1 MNMWISSYTQ
11 YIQSI
16 QLYKEYEIMANS
28 FASLKKSRN
37 SSLNKLLEET
47 SKLDNSGQQQSNGP
61 DERIWKPT
69 VDKAGN
75 GYAVI
80 RFLPEPKGEDLP
92 WVRVFDHGFQG
103 PGGWYIENSLT
114 TLNQKDPVS
123 EYNSELWNNGTEA
136 GKEQA
141 RKQKRRLKY
150 FSNILVVKDPSNPQN
165 EGKVFLYQYG
175 KKIWDKINDLMQP
188 EFEDESPVNPF
199 DFWEGADFKLKI
211 RQVDGYRNYDK
222 SEFDSPS
229 ELFDGDDDQL
239 ETVYEGLHSLQDLVS
254 ADKFKSYNELKQ
266 KLDKVLGI
274 GATPTPAYEEVEDV
288 TPAPLPKEAS
298 APVQKSVAMTADE
311 DDDLSFFEQLA
322 ND

>member
-1 MNMWISSYTQ
+1 
-11 YIQSI
+11 
-16 QLYKEYEIMANS
+16 MATS

-37 SSLNKLLEET
+37 SSLDKLLQES
-47 SKLDNSGQQQSNGP
+47 SKLSQGGEQSNGP
-61 DERIWKPT
+61 DERIWKPS

-92 WVRVFDHGFQG
+92 WVRIFDHGFQG

-123 EYNSELWNNGTEA
+123 EYNSELWNNGTDA

-150 FSNILVVKDPSNPQN
+150 YSNILVIKDPANPQN

-199 DFWEGADFKLKI
+199 DLWEGADFKLKI
-211 RQVDGYRNYDK
+211 RQVEGYRNYDK
-222 SEFDSPS
+222 SEFDAPS
-229 ELFDGDDDQL
+229 ELFDGNDEQL
-239 ETVYEGLHSLQDLVS
+239 ERVYESLYSLQDLVS
-254 ADKFKSYNELKQ
+254 PDKFKSYDELKS
-266 KLDKVLGI
+266 KFDKVFGLG
-274 GATPTPAYEEVEDV
+274 GSTPRPVYEEEEVPFD
-288 TPAPLPKEAS
+288 TGKTAPPPKRA
-298 APVQKSVAMTADE
+298 VATTADD

-322 ND
+322 NDD

>member
-1 MNMWISSYTQ
+1 
-11 YIQSI
+11 
-16 QLYKEYEIMANS
+16 MATS

-37 SSLNKLLEET
+37 SSLDKLLQES
-47 SKLDNSGQQQSNGP
+47 SKLSQGGEQSNGP

-92 WVRVFDHGFQG
+92 WVRLFDHGFQG

-123 EYNSELWNNGTEA
+123 EYNTELWNNGTEA
-136 GKEQA
+136 GKDQA

-150 FSNILVVKDPSNPQN
+150 YSNILVVKDPSNPQN

-211 RQVDGYRNYDK
+211 RQVEGYRNYDK
-222 SEFDSPS
+222 SEFDAPS
-229 ELFDGDDDQL
+229 ELFDGNDEQL
-239 ETVYEGLHSLQDLVS
+239 EKVYESLYSLQDLVS
-254 ADKFKSYNELKQ
+254 PDKFKSYDELKT
-266 KLDKVLGI
+266 KLDKVLGL
-274 GATPTPAYEEVEDV
+274 GGSTPRPVYEEEEVPFD
-288 TPAPLPKEAS
+288 TGKTAS
-298 APVQKSVAMTADE
+298 APKRAVATTVDE

>member
-1 MNMWISSYTQ
+1 MWTRK
-11 YIQSI
+11 I
-16 QLYKEYEIMANS
+16 QLFIQGNTIMASS
-28 FASLKKSRN
+28 FASLKKSRT
-37 SSLNKLLEET
+37 SSLDKLLNET
-47 SKLDNSGQQQSNGP
+47 KKLTEGNGQQSNGP

-123 EYNSELWNNGTEA
+123 EYNSELWNNGTDA

-150 FSNILVVKDPSNPQN
+150 FANILVVKDPANPQN
-165 EGKVFLYQYG
+165 EGKVFLYQFG
-175 KKIWDKINDLMQP
+175 KKIWDKINDQMNP

-211 RQVDGYRNYDK
+211 RNVEGYRNYDK

-229 ELFDGDDDQL
+229 ELFDGDDDML
-239 ETVYEGLHSLQDLVS
+239 EKTYEGLYSLQELVS
-254 ADKFKSYNELKQ
+254 PDKFKSYDELKA
-266 KLDKVLGI
+266 KLDKVLGLS
-274 GATPTPAYEEVEDV
+274 APKARPAYIDEEEVS
-288 TPAPLPKEAS
+288 TPAPVAKEAP
-298 APVQKSVAMTADE
+298 APKQKVAATADE
-311 DDDLSFFEQLA
+311 DDDDLSFFESLA
-322 ND
+322 NDD